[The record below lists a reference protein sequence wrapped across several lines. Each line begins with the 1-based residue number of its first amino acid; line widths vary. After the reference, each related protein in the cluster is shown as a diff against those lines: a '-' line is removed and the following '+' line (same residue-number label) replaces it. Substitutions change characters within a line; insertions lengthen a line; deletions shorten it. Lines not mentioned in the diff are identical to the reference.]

1 MSSLVSRPVFWALI
15 ALLIFVLY
23 KVPADV
29 SDILRTAGHVIIVLV
44 NGFGTF
50 LGKL

>member
-15 ALLIFVLY
+15 ALLIFMVY

-29 SDILRTAGHVIIVLV
+29 SGILRTAGHVVVVLV
-44 NGFGTF
+44 SGFGTF